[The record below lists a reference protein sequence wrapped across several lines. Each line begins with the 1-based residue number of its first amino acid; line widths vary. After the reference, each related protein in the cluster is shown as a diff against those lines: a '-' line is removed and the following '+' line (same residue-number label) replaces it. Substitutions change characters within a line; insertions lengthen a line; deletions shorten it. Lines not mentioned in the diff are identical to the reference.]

1 MYSTPLMVT
10 GNAVGIAMLTPSSRM
25 KPATM
30 EIQMELTMPFG
41 AEMRALTVS
50 SETCAEAS

>member
-1 MYSTPLMVT
+1 MPLMVT
-10 GNAVGIAMLTPSSRM
+10 GKACGIAKLTATSRM
-25 KPATM
+25 KPATR

-41 AEMRALTVS
+41 AEMRASIVS